1 MPLDDKKVFTRRAAM
16 EIHAGNKCNMGIGMP
31 GLIPKVLMEEGV
43 DSQVTLISE
52 SGLIGGIPAPGGD
65 FGAHYNPEA
74 MLNQTDHF
82 SFFDQ
87 GGLDVAFFGLS
98 EVDKDGN
105 VNTTNLN
112 GKIAG
117 VGGFPNIS
125 ANAQHS
131 VFVGSFTA
139 GGLKCHVA
147 DGKLFIDQE
156 GRFDKFVENCSQ
168 ISFNAGQ
175 SLERGHRVTFITERC
190 VLVRRPEGMVLTEI
204 APGIDLK
211 TQVLDHIGFTP
222 IIPEGGPALMD
233 PALFAQT
240 WGHLKDTF

>member
-1 MPLDDKKVFTRRAAM
+1 MRTRCRWDDKKVFTRRAAM

-139 GGLKCHVA
+139 GGFKVPCGGWEAFYRPGGQVR
-147 DGKLFIDQE
+147 QVC
-156 GRFDKFVENCSQ
+156 GRT
-168 ISFNAGQ
+168 AAR
-175 SLERGHRVTFITERC
+175 SL
-190 VLVRRPEGMVLTEI
+190 L
-204 APGIDLK
+204 
-211 TQVLDHIGFTP
+211 TQVSRWSG
-222 IIPEGGPALMD
+222 
-233 PALFAQT
+233 
-240 WGHLKDTF
+240 DTG